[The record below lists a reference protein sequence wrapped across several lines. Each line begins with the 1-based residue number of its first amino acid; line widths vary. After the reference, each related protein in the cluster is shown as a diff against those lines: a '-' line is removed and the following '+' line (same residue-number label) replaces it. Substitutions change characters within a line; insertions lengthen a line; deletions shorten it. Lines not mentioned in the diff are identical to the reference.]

1 MPIKR
6 SKYIIELSKD
16 HHSGLLF
23 CWKIKEGLK
32 QNTALER
39 INKYVNYF
47 WENHLKA
54 HFSEEDFLL
63 FSRIDDPLTSQG
75 KNEHTMITL
84 LLSKINDAEGNN
96 SAAYEQFA
104 EYLTRHIRFEERV
117 LFPFL
122 EQELPDH
129 VLTYIGNYLAK
140 QHETPFKDN
149 FEDEFWLERR

>member
-1 MPIKR
+1 M
-6 SKYIIELSKD
+6 ELSRD

-23 CWKIKEGLK
+23 CWKIREGLK
-32 QNTALER
+32 LHTDLGR

-47 WENHLKA
+47 WRNHLEA

-63 FSRIDDPLTSQG
+63 FSRIDNQLTSQG
-75 KNEHTMITL
+75 KNEHLMITL
-84 LLSKINDAEGNN
+84 LLDKINHTEYNN
-96 SAAYEQFA
+96 AAAYGEFA
-104 EYLTRHIRFEERV
+104 TYLTQHIRFEERV

-122 EQELPDH
+122 EKELPEH
-129 VLTYIGNYLAK
+129 ALTYIGNYLAK